1 MQQNWRP
8 DCSDGPNR
16 LTQHDGADVS
26 KSAAEVSREAPV
38 QSFGLQV
45 IISPARKYSPLERAA
60 GTALNTHFPAD
71 DEIVT
76 QAAATQMER
85 NSNRMRI
92 LVVDDERDVREL
104 VRDVLVDDGYEVLEA
119 SNGREA
125 VERGREQGIDLVFCD
140 VRMGP
145 LSGFDVLRSFR
156 EIQPDSE
163 VILMTGYGSLEA
175 ALEAVRA
182 GAVDYIC
189 KPFSIDEITAM
200 ARAAEDR
207 QRLKREPATSSDVQE
222 ASEWQGLI
230 GRSPAMFEILKTVGR
245 IAPTNLPVLICG
257 ESGTGKEVIAR
268 TIHQNSLRAGKPFVA
283 VNCGALTE
291 TLLETEL
298 FGHVRGAFTGAQVPR
313 RGLFEEADGGTLL
326 LDEITETSPAFQV
339 KLLRVLQENE
349 VRRVGSNAST
359 RVNVRVLATTNKD
372 PESLVAGGLFREDLL
387 YRLNVITIT
396 LPPLRERREDIS
408 LMIKSFIQRYSPPG
422 TPPVK
427 VSPDAMHVFESYPW
441 PGNVRELRHT
451 IQRLTVLNSAGVIR
465 VPDLP
470 PKIVSGVSEV
480 REKPAAVSPAAA
492 APQGK
497 LTTLAEVEHQ
507 YLIRVL
513 KETRGNK
520 KRAAEIMGVDRKTLS
535 RMIERHSVDI
545 GKIKAMG

>member
-1 MQQNWRP
+1 
-8 DCSDGPNR
+8 
-16 LTQHDGADVS
+16 
-26 KSAAEVSREAPV
+26 
-38 QSFGLQV
+38 
-45 IISPARKYSPLERAA
+45 
-60 GTALNTHFPAD
+60 
-71 DEIVT
+71 
-76 QAAATQMER
+76 MER
-85 NSNRMRI
+85 TSNRMRI

-125 VERGREQGIDLVFCD
+125 VERGQEQPIDLVFCD

-145 LSGFDVLRSFR
+145 LNGFDVLRSFR
-156 EIQPDSE
+156 ELQPNAE

-200 ARAAEDR
+200 ARAADDR
-207 QRLKREPATSSDVQE
+207 QRLKREPATATDVTE
-222 ASEWQGLI
+222 ESAWQGLI
-230 GRSPAMFEILKTVGR
+230 GRSAAMFEILKTVGR
-245 IAPTNLPVLICG
+245 IAPTNLPVLVCG

-298 FGHVRGAFTGAQVPR
+298 FGHVRGAFTGAQMPR

-326 LDEITETSPAFQV
+326 LDEITETSPSFQV
-339 KLLRVLQENE
+339 KLLRVLQESE
-349 VRRVGSNAST
+349 VRRVGANVST

-372 PESLVAGGLFREDLL
+372 PESLVTSGLFREDLL

-396 LPPLRERREDIS
+396 LPPLRDRREDIS

-422 TPPVK
+422 TPQVK
-427 VSPDAMHVFESYPW
+427 VSLDAMRIFENYLW

-465 VPDLP
+465 VADLP
-470 PKIVSGVSEV
+470 PKIVSGAAEGQ
-480 REKPAAVSPAAA
+480 EKPQTAPSAPAAVLPI
-492 APQGK
+492 GK
-497 LTTLAEVEHQ
+497 LTTLSEVEHQ
-507 YLIRVL
+507 YLVRVL

-535 RMIERHSVDI
+535 RMIGRHAVDV